1 MRRGWPA
8 PLRLSLAVLIVLAL
22 WQATV
27 WITGLPPFLL
37 PGPARVA
44 VALWASRAELLEAA
58 GYTLTETLAGLAL
71 GAALGISV
79 ALSMAAWRRVGR
91 ALAPVLIVS
100 QTIPVFALAPILT
113 LWLGFGLA
121 PKIAMVVL
129 IVFVPVAQ
137 ALYDGLMAP
146 PPAQLDVARTMGAS
160 RWAELRHLR
169 LPAALPRLAS
179 GLRLGAI
186 YAPVG
191 AVIGEWVGGAR
202 GLGALMILANGRMK
216 TDLMFAALIV
226 VVVMSLI
233 VHRIIDRSLA
243 RLLARRGF

>member
-1 MRRGWPA
+1 
-8 PLRLSLAVLIVLAL
+8 
-22 WQATV
+22 
-27 WITGLPPFLL
+27 
-37 PGPARVA
+37 
-44 VALWASRAELLEAA
+44 
-58 GYTLTETLAGLAL
+58 
-71 GAALGISV
+71 
-79 ALSMAAWRRVGR
+79 MAAWRPVGR
-91 ALAPVLIVS
+91 ALSPVLIVS
-100 QTIPVFALAPILT
+100 QVIPVFALAPILT

-121 PKIAMVVL
+121 PKVAMVVL

-146 PPAQLDVARTMGAS
+146 PAAQMDVARVMGAG
-160 RWAELRHLR
+160 RFAMLRHLR

-202 GLGALMILANGRMK
+202 GLGALMIQANGRMK

-226 VVVMSLI
+226 VVALSL
-233 VHRIIDRSLA
+233 VLYTVIDRGLA
-243 RLLARRGF
+243 RFLARRGF

>member
-1 MRRGWPA
+1 MPLTALSASSPSTAFMTRPASPARRPSAPPA
-8 PLRLSLAVLIVLAL
+8 SCVS
-22 WQATV
+22 TV
-27 WITGLPPFLL
+27 RSAPEGNWS
-37 PGPARVA
+37 ARVA
-44 VALWASRAELLEAA
+44 AAA
-58 GYTLTETLAGLAL
+58 GQDRTLAL
-71 GAALGISV
+71 GIAL
-79 ALSMAAWRRVGR
+79 ALAMAAWRPVGR
-91 ALAPVLIVS
+91 ALSPALIVS

-146 PPAQLDVARTMGAS
+146 PAAQMDVARVMGAG
-160 RWAELRHLR
+160 RWAMLRHLR

-202 GLGALMILANGRMK
+202 GLGALMIQANGRMK

-226 VVVMSLI
+226 VVALSLTI
-233 VHRIIDRSLA
+233 YRVLDRALA
-243 RLLARRGF
+243 GMLARRGF

>member
-1 MRRGWPA
+1 MIR
-8 PLRLSLAVLIVLAL
+8 AVLSIAAGVLVWQIV
-22 WQATV
+22 V
-27 WITGLPPFLL
+27 WATGLPRYLL
-37 PGPARVA
+37 PPPIDVA
-44 VALWASRAELLEAA
+44 ETLWASRAEIAQAA
-58 GYTLTETLAGLAL
+58 AYTAAETLAGLAL
-71 GAALGISV
+71 GASLGIAV
-79 ALSMAAWRRVGR
+79 ALAMAAWGPVGR
-91 ALAPVLIVS
+91 ALAPALIVS

-113 LWLGFGLA
+113 LWLGFGFA

-137 ALYDGLMAP
+137 ALYDGLMSP
-146 PPAQLDVARTMGAS
+146 PSAQMDVARVMGAG
-160 RWAELRHLR
+160 RWATLRHLR

-202 GLGALMILANGRMK
+202 GLGALMIQANGRMK

-226 VVVMSLI
+226 VVVLSLLLYTT
-233 VHRIIDRSLA
+233 IDRLLK
-243 RLLARRGF
+243 RMLARRGF

>member
-1 MRRGWPA
+1 MIRAMIGVFVA
-8 PLRLSLAVLIVLAL
+8 LAI
-22 WQATV
+22 WQAAV
-27 WITGLPPFLL
+27 WLTGLPPYLL
-37 PGPARVA
+37 PAPARVA
-44 VALWASRAELLEAA
+44 ETLWASRAEIANAA
-58 GYTLTETLAGLAL
+58 AYTAGETVIGLML
-71 GAALGISV
+71 GAALGTAV
-79 ALSMAAWRRVGR
+79 ALAMAAWRPVGR
-91 ALAPVLIVS
+91 ALAPALIVS

-137 ALYDGLMAP
+137 ALYDGLMS
-146 PPAQLDVARTMGAS
+146 PPAAQMDVARVMGAS
-160 RWAELRHLR
+160 RWSMLRHLR
-169 LPAALPRLAS
+169 LPAAFPRLAS

-202 GLGALMILANGRMK
+202 GLGALMIQANGRMK

-226 VVVMSLI
+226 VVVLSLLLYSLI
-233 VHRIIDRSLA
+233 DGVLRRM
-243 RLLARRGF
+243 LARRGF

>member
-1 MRRGWPA
+1 MIRGVIGV
-8 PLRLSLAVLIVLAL
+8 LAAVAL
-22 WQATV
+22 WQAAV
-27 WITGLPPFLL
+27 WLTGLPPYLL
-37 PGPARVA
+37 PGPAKVA
-44 VALWASRAELLEAA
+44 QTLAASRAEIAQAA
-58 GYTLTETLAGLAL
+58 LFTAAETLVGLVLGAGLGIALAL
-71 GAALGISV
+71 G
-79 ALSMAAWRRVGR
+79 MAAWRPVGR
-91 ALAPVLIVS
+91 ALSPALIVS

-146 PPAQLDVARTMGAS
+146 PAAQMDVARVMGAG
-160 RWAELRHLR
+160 RWAMLRHLR

-202 GLGALMILANGRMK
+202 GLGALMIQANGRMK

-226 VVVMSLI
+226 VVALSL
-233 VHRIIDRSLA
+233 VLYTAIDRGLA
-243 RLLARRGF
+243 RALARRGF

>member
-1 MRRGWPA
+1 MSVG
-8 PLRLSLAVLIVLAL
+8 LRLILTLIVVLAG
-22 WQATV
+22 WQAAV
-27 WITGLPPFLL
+27 WLTGLPPYLL
-37 PGPARVA
+37 PGPDRVA
-44 VALWASRAELLEAA
+44 LVLWESRAELWTAA
-58 GYTLTETLAGLAL
+58 GYTLAETLIGLAL
-71 GAALGISV
+71 GAALGITLASAM
-79 ALSMAAWRRVGR
+79 ALWRPVGR
-91 ALAPVLIVS
+91 ALGPALIVS

-137 ALYDGLMAP
+137 ALYDGLMSP
-146 PPAQLDVARTMGAS
+146 PAAQLDVARTMGAG
-160 RWAELRHLR
+160 RWSELRHLR
-169 LPAALPRLAS
+169 FPAALPRLAS

-202 GLGALMILANGRMK
+202 GLGALMVQANGRMK

-226 VVVMSLI
+226 VVLLSLTL
-233 VHRIIDRSLA
+233 HRIVDRSLA
-243 RLLARRGF
+243 RMLARRGF

>member
-1 MRRGWPA
+1 MMR
-8 PLRLSLAVLIVLAL
+8 AVLGLGAVLVL
-22 WQATV
+22 WQAAV
-27 WITGLPPFLL
+27 WLTGLPPYLL
-37 PGPARVA
+37 PGPTRVA
-44 VALWASRAELLEAA
+44 QALWASRAEIAPAA
-58 GYTLTETLAGLAL
+58 AHTLGETLAGLIL
-71 GAALGISV
+71 GAVLGMGMAL
-79 ALSMAAWRRVGR
+79 AMAAWRPVGR
-91 ALAPVLIVS
+91 ALAPALIVS

-121 PKIAMVVL
+121 PKVAMVVL

-146 PPAQLDVARTMGAS
+146 PAAQMDVARVMGAG
-160 RWAELRHLR
+160 RWAMLRHLR

-191 AVIGEWVGGAR
+191 AVIGEWVGGAK
-202 GLGALMILANGRMK
+202 GLGALMIQANGRMK

-226 VVVMSLI
+226 VVAGSLALYAL
-233 VHRIIDRSLA
+233 IDRALA
-243 RLLARRGF
+243 RMLARRGFVDAGG

>member
-1 MRRGWPA
+1 MR
-8 PLRLSLAVLIVLAL
+8 AVLAIAAAL
-22 WQATV
+22 LLWEV
-27 WITGLPPFLL
+27 FVRLTGLPPYLL
-37 PGPARVA
+37 PGPLA
-44 VALWASRAELLEAA
+44 VGKALWAHRGEIAPAALLT
-58 GYTLTETLAGLAL
+58 GWETLLGLAIGAGL
-71 GAALGISV
+71 GVGT
-79 ALSMAAWRRVGR
+79 ALSMAAWARLGR

-113 LWLGFGLA
+113 LWLGFGMA
-121 PKIAMVVL
+121 PKVAMVVL
-129 IVFVPVAQ
+129 IVFVPVTQ
-137 ALYDGLMAP
+137 ALYDGLMSP

-169 LPAALPRLAS
+169 FPAALPRLAS

-202 GLGALMILANGRMK
+202 GLGALMIHANGRMK

-226 VVVMSLI
+226 VVALALTIYSAM
-233 VHRIIDRSLA
+233 DRSLA
-243 RLLARRGF
+243 RLLRARGF

>member
-1 MRRGWPA
+1 MRALWSI
-8 PLRLSLAVLIVLAL
+8 LLALAL
-22 WQATV
+22 WQGAVTLS
-27 WITGLPPFLL
+27 GLPPFLL
-37 PGPARVA
+37 PGPLA
-44 VALWASRAELLEAA
+44 VARTLWTARADIGTAA
-58 GYTLTETLAGLAL
+58 LYTLAETLAGLAL
-71 GAALGISV
+71 GVALGIAT
-79 ALSMAAWRRVGR
+79 ALAMAAWPRVGR

-121 PKIAMVVL
+121 PKVAIVVL

-146 PPAQLDVARTMGAS
+146 PAAQMDVALSMGAS
-160 RWAELRHLR
+160 NGAILRHLR

-179 GLRLGAI
+179 GLRLAAI

-191 AVIGEWVGGAR
+191 AVVGEWVGGAR
-202 GLGALMILANGRMK
+202 GLGALMIQANGRMK

-226 VVVMSLI
+226 VVCLSLALYA
-233 VHRIIDRSLA
+233 VIDRALS
-243 RLLARRGF
+243 RMLARRGF

>member
-1 MRRGWPA
+1 MIRA
-8 PLRLSLAVLIVLAL
+8 AISILVALAL
-22 WQATV
+22 WQAAV
-27 WITGLPPFLL
+27 WLTGLPPYLL

-44 VALWASRAELLEAA
+44 ETLWESRAEIARAA
-58 GYTLTETLAGLAL
+58 GFTAGETLAGLAL
-71 GAALGISV
+71 GTLIGVSV
-79 ALSMAAWRRVGR
+79 ALAMAAWRPVGR

-100 QTIPVFALAPILT
+100 QVIPVFALAPILT

-121 PKIAMVVL
+121 PKVAMVVL

-146 PPAQLDVARTMGAS
+146 PAAQMDVARVMGAG
-160 RWAELRHLR
+160 RWAMLRHLR

-179 GLRLGAI
+179 GIRLGAI

-191 AVIGEWVGGAR
+191 AVIGEWVGGAH
-202 GLGALMILANGRMK
+202 GLGALMIQANGRMK

-226 VVVMSLI
+226 VVVLSLALYSA
-233 VHRIIDRSLA
+233 IDRTLS
-243 RLLARRGF
+243 RMLARRGF

>member
-1 MRRGWPA
+1 MRAAW
-8 PLRLSLAVLIVLAL
+8 SILIALAL
-22 WQATV
+22 WQGAV
-27 WITGLPPFLL
+27 WATGLPPFLL
-37 PGPARVA
+37 PAPLDVART
-44 VALWASRAELLEAA
+44 LWANRAEIGTAA
-58 GYTLTETLAGLAL
+58 LYTAAETLVGLAL
-71 GAALGISV
+71 GAALGIV
-79 ALSMAAWRRVGR
+79 TALAMAGWPRLGR
-91 ALAPVLIVS
+91 ALGPVLIVS

-137 ALYDGLMAP
+137 SLHDGLMAP
-146 PPAQLDVARTMGAS
+146 PAAQMDVALSMGAG
-160 RWAELRHLR
+160 RWAILRHLR

-202 GLGALMILANGRMK
+202 GLGALMIQANGRMK

-226 VVVMSLI
+226 VVALSLAMYAA
-233 VHRIIDRSLA
+233 IDRWLA
-243 RLLARRGF
+243 RMLTRRGF

>member
-1 MRRGWPA
+1 MIRA
-8 PLRLSLAVLIVLAL
+8 AISILVALAL
-22 WQATV
+22 WQAAV
-27 WITGLPPFLL
+27 WLTGLPPYLL

-44 VALWASRAELLEAA
+44 ETLWESRAEIARAA
-58 GYTLTETLAGLAL
+58 GFTAGETLAGLAL
-71 GAALGISV
+71 GTLIGVGV
-79 ALSMAAWRRVGR
+79 ALAMAAWRPVGR

-100 QTIPVFALAPILT
+100 QVIPVFALAPILT

-121 PKIAMVVL
+121 PKVAMVVL

-146 PPAQLDVARTMGAS
+146 PAAQMDVARVMGAG
-160 RWAELRHLR
+160 RWAMLRHLR

-179 GLRLGAI
+179 GIRLGAI

-191 AVIGEWVGGAR
+191 AVIGEWVGGAH
-202 GLGALMILANGRMK
+202 GLGALMIQANGRMK

-226 VVVMSLI
+226 VVVLSLALYSA
-233 VHRIIDRSLA
+233 IDRTLS
-243 RLLARRGF
+243 RMLARRGF

>member
-1 MRRGWPA
+1 MIRA
-8 PLRLSLAVLIVLAL
+8 AISILVALAL
-22 WQATV
+22 WQAAV
-27 WITGLPPFLL
+27 WLTGLPPYLL

-44 VALWASRAELLEAA
+44 ETLWESRAEIARAA
-58 GYTLTETLAGLAL
+58 GFTAGETLAGLAL
-71 GAALGISV
+71 GTLIGVGV
-79 ALSMAAWRRVGR
+79 ALAMAAWRPVGR

-100 QTIPVFALAPILT
+100 QVIPVFALAPILT

-146 PPAQLDVARTMGAS
+146 PAAQMDVARVMGAG
-160 RWAELRHLR
+160 RWAMLRHLR

-179 GLRLGAI
+179 GIRLGAI

-191 AVIGEWVGGAR
+191 AVIGEWVGGAH
-202 GLGALMILANGRMK
+202 GLGALMIQANGRMK

-226 VVVMSLI
+226 VVVLSLALYSA
-233 VHRIIDRSLA
+233 IDRTLS
-243 RLLARRGF
+243 RMLARRGF